1 MPKAPKGMLSE
12 KGIIWEFSAMGLW
25 DVTCFP
31 QVNSKSNHATTAK
44 TFAAKP
50 TKQPTMQPNEK
61 NCSLGRSSFPVAIKE
76 TIGDWT
82 TNLTREAVCL
92 IQM

>member
-1 MPKAPKGMLSE
+1 MRADAKGPQRNALR
-12 KGIIWEFSAMGLW
+12 KRDYLGIFRHGTMGLW

-61 NCSLGRSSFPVAIKE
+61 NCSLGRSSFRVAIKE
-76 TIGDWT
+76 TM
-82 TNLTREAVCL
+82 TREAECL